1 MVRSGPAER
10 GGSAP
15 RNAAADRLLPRVS
28 AADLA
33 TARWKKS
40 SASSYAGNCVEVAEF
55 ASGAVGIRDSKARGA
70 GPVLVVNRTE
80 FRSLLSEIKSGRFW
94 L

>member
-1 MVRSGPAER
+1 MVGSGPAEPR
-10 GGSAP
+10 GSAP
-15 RNAAADRLLPRVS
+15 RNAAADRLLPRV
-28 AADLA
+28 
-33 TARWKKS
+33 

-55 ASGAVGIRDSKARGA
+55 ASGAVGIRDSKVRST